1 MKKQNSKD
9 KLRNKINRIRM
20 VDDLCKNSVRVSKWT
35 SLISDKLSS
44 SPDFIGKEEILD
56 EMKRMRNYMSF
67 NTVEFSNDLKNEVTE
82 ELLGSSSKNDL
93 KRIQKFVDFNYHIT
107 EGMFLSDIQ
116 SISLKDGEGIDLVNE
131 LIDMYF
137 NSTNEKSK
145 LFFNLY
151 ESDSIEFFDMILGE
165 VLDWKELGSEEL
177 MTADIMDECI

>member
-1 MKKQNSKD
+1 
-9 KLRNKINRIRM
+9 
-20 VDDLCKNSVRVSKWT
+20 
-35 SLISDKLSS
+35 
-44 SPDFIGKEEILD
+44 
-56 EMKRMRNYMSF
+56 
-67 NTVEFSNDLKNEVTE
+67 
-82 ELLGSSSKNDL
+82 
-93 KRIQKFVDFNYHIT
+93 
-107 EGMFLSDIQ
+107 MFLSDIQ

>member
-1 MKKQNSKD
+1 
-9 KLRNKINRIRM
+9 
-20 VDDLCKNSVRVSKWT
+20 
-35 SLISDKLSS
+35 
-44 SPDFIGKEEILD
+44 
-56 EMKRMRNYMSF
+56 
-67 NTVEFSNDLKNEVTE
+67 
-82 ELLGSSSKNDL
+82 
-93 KRIQKFVDFNYHIT
+93 
-107 EGMFLSDIQ
+107 MFLSDIQ

-177 MTADIMDECI
+177 MTVDIMDECI